1 MAICLDF
8 DWQTNE
14 FMLYCRTTQLRE
26 KRCFLMNK
34 PCDYLRRKHILSV
47 KTVVMRFLFLRF
59 GLCFD
64 EENEDVLPGGME
76 FADTRGRVSLRIFSL
91 FCHHPFSWIVF
102 DVFPGFVII
111 LLVAD
116 HMIVISGL
124 PDVLAVFLVAKPFE
138 CSHKS
143 CNHGCPGRRDTPL
156 GVSDLFMD

>member
-1 MAICLDF
+1 MC
-8 DWQTNE
+8 
-14 FMLYCRTTQLRE
+14 
-26 KRCFLMNK
+26 
-34 PCDYLRRKHILSV
+34 
-47 KTVVMRFLFLRF
+47 FLFLRF

-64 EENEDVLPGGME
+64 EENEDVLPGGTE

-91 FCHHPFSWIVF
+91 FCHHPFSWIVI
-102 DVFPGFVII
+102 DVFPSLVII

-143 CNHGCPGRRDTPL
+143 CNYGCPGCRDTPP
-156 GVSDLFMD
+156 GVSDLFVD

>member
-1 MAICLDF
+1 MICLDF
-8 DWQTNE
+8 DWQIDE
-14 FMLYCRTTQLRE
+14 FMVYCRSTQLRK

-47 KTVVMRFLFLRF
+47 KTVVMCFLFLRF

-64 EENEDVLPGGME
+64 EENEDVLPGRTV
-76 FADTRGRVSLRIFSL
+76 FADTRGRVSLRVLSL
-91 FCHHPFSWIVF
+91 LCHHPFSWIVI
-102 DVFPGFVII
+102 DVFPGLVII

-143 CNHGCPGRRDTPL
+143 CNHRCSGRRDTPP
-156 GVSDLFMD
+156 GVSDLFVD